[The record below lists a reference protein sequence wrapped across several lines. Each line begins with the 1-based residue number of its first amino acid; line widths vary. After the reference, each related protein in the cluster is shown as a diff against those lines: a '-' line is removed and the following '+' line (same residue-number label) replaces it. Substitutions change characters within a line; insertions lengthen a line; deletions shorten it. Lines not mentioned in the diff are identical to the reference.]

1 MITLYELH
9 WSHYCEKIRMAL
21 DYMGLEWQAVSID
34 AFKKTELKQYPLPAH
49 LPNYIVPAILDDRT
63 GAFVMDSTPIL
74 RYLAATYPDAP
85 KLFPGDAANQAC
97 IDAALLEYDTL
108 LGLPARRLGYTQV
121 ILECPD
127 ALADLFLAHY
137 YDGLFSKP
145 LLRTLAGHFLGVMLC
160 KRFDFHRS
168 ESLHLYEAL
177 EQYLLGLA
185 ARLKEHAPVVGEHFS
200 IADIALAAQ
209 LRPISIVPFFAEHPG
224 LQGLFAFHRQVIA
237 KWSREETLLYQ
248 DAVFKARQNRLPM
261 RRRLKSGQAALPFQV
276 AGGLSANDQQSVW
289 TKGMWLMPLHYL
301 MGLRS
306 GKVRQLEASAWVR

>member
-9 WSHYCEKIRMAL
+9 WSHYCEKIRLAL

-34 AFKKTELKQYPLPAH
+34 AFKKTELKQYPLPTH
-49 LPNYIVPAILDDRT
+49 LPNYIVPAIRDDRT

-85 KLFPGDAANQAC
+85 RLFPGDAANQAR

-127 ALADLFLAHY
+127 ALADLFLAQY

-145 LLRTLAGHFLGVMLC
+145 GLRTLAGHFLGVMLC

-168 ESLHLYEAL
+168 ESLRLYEAL

-185 ARLKEHAPVVGEHFS
+185 TKLKGDAPVVGDYFS
-200 IADIALAAQ
+200 IADLALAAQ
-209 LRPISIVPFFAEHPG
+209 LRPITVVPFFAEHTG
-224 LQGLFAFHRQVIA
+224 LQELFAFHQRIIA
-237 KWSREETLLYQ
+237 QYGREEMLLYQ
-248 DAVFKARQNRLPM
+248 SAVHEARRSRPPV
-261 RRRLKSGQAALPFQV
+261 RRKLQDGHAVLPFQV
-276 AGGLSANDQQSVW
+276 IGGLSGNDQRSVW
-289 TKGMWLMPLHYL
+289 TKGMWLMPYHYL
-301 MGLRS
+301 AGLRH
-306 GKVRQLEASAWVR
+306 GKVRQLQATAQIR